1 MIKIQLPL
9 TPSKKTRSHSV
20 IKRAAHSSIL
30 PSTFPIT
37 LNLNFE
43 DFTPSTMRG
52 KHILVLGATGRLGT
66 QVVNQALE
74 ASYHVTALVRSDSN
88 LPFTRY
94 QLRNPNLVIRVGSV
108 LSRSDLDKVMEGQ
121 DAVIN
126 CIGPRLF
133 NNNDIDICSRS
144 QQYIIDSMIHN
155 EVRRLI
161 AVSLQGVGHSN
172 PRLSSMQKFFG
183 RLFSGKILDDK
194 EIQENLIK
202 KYSDKIDW
210 TIVRPGKL
218 FNGRLTHQW
227 KLNDDLS
234 YTKISRANVACF
246 IMKELRSSAWLKQT
260 LTINS

>member
-9 TPSKKTRSHSV
+9 TPSKKTRSYSV

-37 LNLNFE
+37 LNFE

-66 QVVNQALE
+66 QVVNQALD

-108 LSRSDLDKVMEGQ
+108 LSRSDLEKVMEGQ

-144 QQYIIDSMIHN
+144 QQYIIDSMIHHG
-155 EVRRLI
+155 VRRLI
-161 AVSLQGVGHSN
+161 VVSLQGVGDSSN
-172 PRLSSMQKFFG
+172 TRLSSMQKFFG
-183 RLFSGKILDDK
+183 RLFTGKILDDK
-194 EIQENLIK
+194 EMQENLVK
-202 KYSDKIDW
+202 KYSDQIDW
-210 TIVRPGKL
+210 TIVRPGRL
-218 FNGRLTHQW
+218 FNGNLTNQW
-227 KLNDDLS
+227 KLNDNLS

-246 IMKELRSSAWLKQT
+246 IMKELRTSAWLKQT
-260 LTINS
+260 LTINT

>member
-9 TPSKKTRSHSV
+9 TPSSKKPRSHSV
-20 IKRAAHSSIL
+20 LKRAAHSTIL
-30 PSTFPIT
+30 PTTFPVT
-37 LNLNFE
+37 LNFE
-43 DFTPSTMRG
+43 DYTPSTMRG

-108 LSRSDLDKVMEGQ
+108 LSRNDLDKVMEGQ

-133 NNNDIDICSRS
+133 NNNDIDICSKS
-144 QQYIIDSMIHN
+144 QQFIIDSMIHYG
-155 EVRRLI
+155 VKRLI
-161 AVSLQGVGHSN
+161 LVSLQGVGDSHTRIN
-172 PRLSSMQKFFG
+172 SMQKFFG
-183 RLFSGKILDDK
+183 RLFTGKILDDK
-194 EIQENLIK
+194 ELQENLVM
-202 KYSDKIDW
+202 KYSDQIDW
-210 TIVRPGKL
+210 TIVRPGRL
-218 FNGRLTHQW
+218 SNGNLTNQW
-227 KLNDDLS
+227 KLNDNFS

-246 IMKELRSSAWLKQT
+246 IMKELRSSAWLKHAI
-260 LTINS
+260 TINS